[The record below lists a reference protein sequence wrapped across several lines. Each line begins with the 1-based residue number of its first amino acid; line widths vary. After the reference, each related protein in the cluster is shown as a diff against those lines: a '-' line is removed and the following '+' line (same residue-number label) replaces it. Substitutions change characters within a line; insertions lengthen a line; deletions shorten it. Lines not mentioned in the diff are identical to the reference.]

1 MSETVFFL
9 GFPDPDFTETVTLQV
24 PLPTIVSPLPFDL
37 QTFADFAGTETD
49 TSPPVGRLTLPVFA
63 TSVADQVAP
72 TTGCGVAEATT
83 TLSSIVFGV
92 TAGGRGGLS
101 NFASVPPT
109 LCTVL
114 PPVADVDG
122 VVVVLGAAVTGRVVT
137 GGAIAV
143 VVGANED
150 VVVVFPT
157 MATARAVVDGAS
169 VIDCGAIVVVV
180 AGLVVEVVVVDVDV
194 GGTPTV
200 TEKFA
205 N

>member
-1 MSETVFFL
+1 M
-9 GFPDPDFTETVTLQV
+9 
-24 PLPTIVSPLPFDL
+24 
-37 QTFADFAGTETD
+37 
-49 TSPPVGRLTLPVFA
+49 
-63 TSVADQVAP
+63 
-72 TTGCGVAEATT
+72 
-83 TLSSIVFGV
+83 
-92 TAGGRGGLS
+92 
-101 NFASVPPT
+101 
-109 LCTVL
+109 